1 MSKTATFLADGF
13 EEIEGLT
20 VVDILRRAGVENT
33 TVSIMGRREIHGSH
47 QITVMADALLE
58 EMDFADYDMLILP
71 GGTRGKENLEACD
84 ALMHLLDT
92 FYAEGKWVCAI
103 CASPSI
109 FGHRG
114 YLKGRKA
121 CVYPGFESELTGA
134 EVMMTEAV
142 IDGNV
147 ITGAGMGCSTA
158 FALAIVEAYMGA
170 DMAETLAERVI
181 YGKRPVR

>member
-1 MSKTATFLADGF
+1 MAKTAIFLADGF

-33 TVSIMGRREIHGSH
+33 MVSIMGRRNVMGSH
-47 QITVMADALLE
+47 NIEVKADALFE
-58 EMDFADYDMLILP
+58 EMDFTDYDMLILP
-71 GGTRGKENLEACD
+71 GGGLGKDNLEAFEP
-84 ALMHLLDT
+84 LMKLLDR
-92 FYAEGKWVCAI
+92 YYEEGKWVCAI

-121 CVYPGFESELTGA
+121 CAYPGFEPELTGA
-134 EVMMTEAV
+134 DVVMEEAV

-147 ITGAGMGCSTA
+147 ITGAGMGCSAA
-158 FALAIVEAYMGA
+158 FALAIVEAYVGHDTA
-170 DMAETLAERVI
+170 CDLAKKIVYKQR
-181 YGKRPVR
+181 